1 MATSAATSSE
11 PAALPSIRG
20 RAAGFTLL
28 EITLVILIVSVM
40 VALTV
45 PRLRDRGRTELESQG
60 RRLAAVFRLVRSEAI
75 LSGSAYRVNYD
86 LDAQRYWVTPEDAT
100 LGGADFIDDYRSLA
114 NGKVIEYPVG
124 MIDVVLPTL
133 AGKIVEGQI
142 YTVFYPDG
150 SIDPTVIHL
159 ATENDASTLWL
170 DPIRSRLRVE
180 WGYHE
185 VSY

>member
-1 MATSAATSSE
+1 
-11 PAALPSIRG
+11 
-20 RAAGFTLL
+20 
-28 EITLVILIVSVM
+28 M
-40 VALTV
+40 VGLTV
-45 PRLRDRGRTELESQG
+45 PRLRDRGRTEMESHA

-75 LSGSAYRVNYD
+75 LRGSAYRVNFD
-86 LDAQRYWVTPEDAT
+86 LDQQRYWVTPEDAA
-100 LGGADFIDDYRSLA
+100 LGGADFIQEYRSLA
-114 NGKVIEYPVG
+114 KGTVIEYPVG

-159 ATENDASTLWL
+159 ATENEASTLWL